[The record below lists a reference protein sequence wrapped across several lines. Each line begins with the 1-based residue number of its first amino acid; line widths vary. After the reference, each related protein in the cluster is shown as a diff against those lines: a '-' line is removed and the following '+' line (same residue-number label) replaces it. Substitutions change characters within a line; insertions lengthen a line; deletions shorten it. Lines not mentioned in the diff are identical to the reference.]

1 MGWYNQNGDQ
11 STTAIIK
18 TYNKNNYT
26 KHKTK
31 LDIVVPGVVKI
42 YLTKFFQFSSADYF
56 PAINP

>member
-1 MGWYNQNGDQ
+1 M
-11 STTAIIK
+11 SVMVHITAIIK

-31 LDIVVPGVVKI
+31 LDIVVPWVVKI